1 MASTLYQP
9 AVGAV
14 RQPFAPLNSSRLQ
27 TLTSL
32 KNRQNALP
40 QSLASSTKRKAA
52 SYDDDIDAEN
62 IDPTLFTKRSKGSDS
77 SISKPSAFILTKSP
91 LESTPTSPI
100 TRTTLTPKSPARI
113 QTSSHPALST
123 PAGRSPTRK
132 RIGLLNRRKTGSA
145 GFTRVDPPNFSS
157 SASSSSLPFSL
168 ATALSSTTPL
178 SRPTLPPLARPTY
191 KPSWEFAIHEDTQ
204 EETLTN
210 LMEHSTYTL
219 DISSD
224 EESATRPRD
233 EGRGKEN
240 VPPVEDEG
248 VAPQQQ
254 QVSAQGVEGKTRLGR
269 RRREENE
276 IEVDRKVLGE
286 VPIADLYT
294 EEAAG
299 EVIVP
304 ADDVVELGPSPLS
317 APEFEF
323 SSSAVEEPVVEEKV
337 EEKEVDVVAAA
348 EELMTEVLAP
358 QSAALLEPIEK
369 AEEGWSVW
377 ESGSVGGDE

>member
-62 IDPTLFTKRSKGSDS
+62 IDPTLSTKRSKGSES
-77 SISKPSAFILTKSP
+77 STSKPSAFILTKSP
-91 LESTPTSPI
+91 LEFTPASPT

-113 QTSSHPALST
+113 HTSSHPALST

-132 RIGLLNRRKTGSA
+132 RIGLLNRCKTASA

-157 SASSSSLPFSL
+157 SSSSSSLPFSL

-178 SRPTLPPLARPTY
+178 SRPTLPPLARPSY

-240 VPPVEDEG
+240 VPPTEDEG
-248 VAPQQQ
+248 VAPQPQ

-269 RRREENE
+269 RRREESE
-276 IEVDRKVLGE
+276 IEVDRQVLGE
-286 VPIADLYT
+286 VPIGDLYA

-323 SSSAVEEPVVEEKV
+323 SSSAPLEETVVEEKR
-337 EEKEVDVVAAA
+337 EEVDVVAAA

-358 QSAALLEPIEK
+358 QSAALLQPMEK